1 MKKYLIAAVTVAA
14 FAGMSFAQA
23 PAAPAQKPA
32 DAPKVEAPKA
42 VKKAAPK
49 HEVVK
54 LDTVNGAIT
63 AIDAVANT
71 ITVTDEKAVAKVLT
85 IDAKKLATLKVGD
98 NVKIKAK
105 DNKVVVIK
113 TIKEHK
119 GKKVEKK

>member
-1 MKKYLIAAVTVAA
+1 MKKYLLAIVTIAA

-32 DAPKVEAPKA
+32 EAPKMA
-42 VKKAAPK
+42 APKAAK

-54 LDTVNGAIT
+54 MDTVNGAIT

-71 ITVTDEKAVAKVLT
+71 ITVKDEKGLDKTLT

-105 DNKVVVIK
+105 DNKVMMIK

-119 GKKVEKK
+119 GKKPEAKKA

>member
-1 MKKYLIAAVTVAA
+1 MKKYLLAIVTIAA

-32 DAPKVEAPKA
+32 EAPKMAAPKA
-42 VKKAAPK
+42 VK
-49 HEVVK
+49 EVVK
-54 LDTVNGAIT
+54 MDAVNGAIT

-71 ITVTDEKAVAKVLT
+71 ITVKDEKGMDKVLG

-105 DNKVVVIK
+105 DNKVMMIK

-119 GKKVEKK
+119 TKKPEAKKA